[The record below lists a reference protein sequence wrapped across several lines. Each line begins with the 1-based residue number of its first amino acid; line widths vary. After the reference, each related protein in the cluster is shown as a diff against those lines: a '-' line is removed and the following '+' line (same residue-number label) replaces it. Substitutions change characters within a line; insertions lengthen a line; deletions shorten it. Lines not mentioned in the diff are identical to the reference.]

1 MPDPD
6 FTDQHRDPG
15 ESAGDGVNVG
25 GGALS
30 AIGEPLA
37 GTDAK
42 PDDLFPDLQR
52 SFAPRDADA
61 QGGANEQRDAL
72 RAHADAQ
79 GTDQPSLRGLDETRA
94 HQDDAASDNGA
105 L

>member
-1 MPDPD
+1 MSDVDDLNPGRD
-6 FTDQHRDPG
+6 RDPG

-30 AIGEPLA
+30 AIGEPLD

-42 PDDLFPDLQR
+42 PDDLFPDL
-52 SFAPRDADA
+52 APSPHGGDV
-61 QGGANEQRDAL
+61 QGGDNEQQDAR
-72 RAHADAQ
+72 RAHAAAQ
-79 GTDQPSLRGLDETRA
+79 DSDQPLLRGLDDTRA
-94 HQDDAASDNGA
+94 HKDDAASDNGE